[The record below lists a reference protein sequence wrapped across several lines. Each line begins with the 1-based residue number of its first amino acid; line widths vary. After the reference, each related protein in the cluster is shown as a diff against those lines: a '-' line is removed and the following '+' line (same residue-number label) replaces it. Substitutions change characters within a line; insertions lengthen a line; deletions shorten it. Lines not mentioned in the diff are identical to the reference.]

1 MAATVLC
8 ASAAKSDKTHTHPE
22 TAEQERKQTLSTKR
36 GPGGSARLPRL
47 AAHGGLPGP
56 GSHRLPLRKP
66 CQGGWGPGAE
76 EEMTAR
82 GQRTRRRAHPSSS
95 PAAPTREPV
104 SCLRRSPRAPADT
117 CPPTRPSCSLL
128 LLHSPCH
135 SPVSGCPRLCHLLGE
150 HRQTENTCGCTH
162 DLVIPKLCGFR
173 RIASALS
180 TPTPS
185 ANRDNSAGSLS
196 RHPAPRG

>member
-66 CQGGWGPGAE
+66 SSGWGPGAE

-82 GQRTRRRAHPSSS
+82 GQRTRRCAHPRLLASR
-95 PAAPTREPV
+95 PDA
-104 SCLRRSPRAPADT
+104 RA
-117 CPPTRPSCSLL
+117 RLL
-128 LLHSPCH
+128 LA
-135 SPVSGCPRLCHLLGE
+135 PV
-150 HRQTENTCGCTH
+150 
-162 DLVIPKLCGFR
+162 
-173 RIASALS
+173 
-180 TPTPS
+180 
-185 ANRDNSAGSLS
+185 SAGSRRHLPSDQAIVFSPASTLTLS
-196 RHPAPRG
+196 LSCFWMPEALPSSRRAPTDRKHIRLHTRPRYSQTVWF